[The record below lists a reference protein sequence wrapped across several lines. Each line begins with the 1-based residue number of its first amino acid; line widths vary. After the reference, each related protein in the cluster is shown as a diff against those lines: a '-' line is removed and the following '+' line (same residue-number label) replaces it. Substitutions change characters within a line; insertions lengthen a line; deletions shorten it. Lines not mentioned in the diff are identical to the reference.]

1 MIAVIFLIGLI
12 GGGLMVALALA
23 LCKMS
28 ARCSPRE
35 QVIMDNEQVMEVS
48 GKEKW
53 AAKLAPTFNDGLGMM
68 EDDES

>member
-48 GKEKW
+48 GWATPEEFETKW
-53 AAKLAPTFNDGLGMM
+53 QARIDGIRG
-68 EDDES
+68 EES